1 MHQRRHLCVAGGAE
15 LCGGAHE
22 DHAGVWWADVGWVGA
37 WGGWS
42 TGHSRRGQS
51 ACKHPARPSYT
62 LKLPNCAPQPALS
75 NPTPQPPQR
84 NPMGSPDDLS
94 YLQVRCAKQGE
105 ALWHQFTVREV
116 FGEEGVSAAG
126 PGPAEPGWR
135 GRERRNAVHWRLL

>member
-1 MHQRRHLCVAGGAE
+1 MLATVGSCPPTGGAAIHISPA
-15 LCGGAHE
+15 LA
-22 DHAGVWWADVGWVGA
+22 AA
-37 WGGWS
+37 
-42 TGHSRRGQS
+42 R
-51 ACKHPARPSYT
+51 KHPARPSYT
-62 LKLPNCAPQPALS
+62 LKLPKCAPQPALS

-116 FGEEGVSAAG
+116 FGEEGVSAVG